1 MLLKDA
7 LPEVASEMA
16 RGFRL
21 AERMDLS
28 DQVARLELVDRC
40 PCNDD
45 FCATFY
51 TQPNGSWNGRA
62 VERLVIDMPGLTCLY
77 TVDGVVAWVELLW
90 RPEVR
95 DCLRELFPQ
104 RPFGLG
110 ESRE

>member
-7 LPEVASEMA
+7 LPGVAAEMA

-21 AERMDLS
+21 AERMDLA

-40 PCNDD
+40 PCSDD

-51 TQPNGSWNGRA
+51 TQPTESWEGWA

-77 TVDGVVAWVELLW
+77 AVGGVIAWVELLW

-95 DCLRELFPQ
+95 DRLRELFPQ
-104 RPFGLG
+104 PRK
-110 ESRE
+110 